1 MSKALHLSAGPH
13 VRDRWTTP
21 FIMMVVLI
29 ALVPTAAVGVITH
42 WVKFH
47 SLNALWVI
55 LASIGSAMLTELLF
69 CLVTRRKISIW
80 DGSAAVTGML
90 LALCLSPQT
99 PWILP
104 VIGSAFAILVVK
116 CLFGGLGKNFINPA
130 LAARCFLLLS
140 FSGVKGMTDYPGID
154 TLSGATPVALLKSG
168 SMVNVTQMFLGT
180 AGGVI
185 GASILALLIGGLV
198 LWGLDIIHGEICF
211 SVIGAFTLVLA
222 LFGGHGFD
230 PGYLAAQLCSG
241 GVVMGAFFMAT
252 DYTTSPVSRL
262 GQLVYGCLIG
272 VLGALFRIF
281 GKSADSFSYS
291 IIIAN
296 LFTPLIDIYIVPKP
310 YAYRKSAI
318 EKAAG
323 VVKPPL
329 LKRIPKPVI
338 ALTLIA
344 ALAGVALSGVFSM
357 TKDPI
362 EANELAKKRAS
373 YKIVCENAE
382 DFRDVDAAQ
391 KALDALGSGSYGG
404 GKFGATTIDEVLEAV
419 DKDGNTVGYVFAIT
433 NRNAYNPPLKLA
445 LGVDPDGK
453 ILKIAFIELNEAPG
467 KGSLADEQDFKKQ
480 FSKDHA
486 VESFELNGDKAT
498 NGVDA
503 ISGATVTSK
512 AVLNAV
518 NAGLDFFR
526 TVLMEGGK

>member
-1 MSKALHLSAGPH
+1 MNQRLNLSAGPH

-21 FIMMVVLI
+21 FIMMIVLI
-29 ALVPTAAVGVITH
+29 ALLPAAVIGVIVH
-42 WVKFH
+42 WMKFQ
-47 SLNALWVI
+47 SLNALWII

-69 CLVTRRKISIW
+69 CLATRRRISIW

-90 LALCLSPQT
+90 LALCLSPET
-99 PWILP
+99 PVVLP
-104 VIGSAFAILVVK
+104 IVGSMFAILVVK

-140 FSGVKGMTDYPGID
+140 FSNGMTNYPGVNAAGID
-154 TLSGATPVALLKSG
+154 ALSSATPVAMLKAG
-168 SMVNVTQMFLGT
+168 SMVNVTKMFLGT

-185 GASILALLIGGLV
+185 GSSILALLVGGLV

-211 SVIGAFTLVLA
+211 SVLGGFTLCLA

-230 PGYLAAQLCSG
+230 PGFLAAHLCSG

-262 GQLVYGCLIG
+262 GQFVYGCLIG
-272 VLGALFRIF
+272 VIGALFRIF

-296 LFTPLIDIYIVPKP
+296 LFTPLIDMYIIPKP

-323 VVKPPL
+323 VVKPPV

-357 TKDPI
+357 TKEPI
-362 EANELAKKRAS
+362 EANELLKKRES
-373 YKIVCENAE
+373 YIVVCENAA
-382 DFRDVDAAQ
+382 DFLDVNAAI
-391 KALDALGSGSYGG
+391 DALNSQNGSYAN
-404 GKFGATTIDEVLEAV
+404 GKFGTTTIDEVLEAV
-419 DKDGNTVGYVFAIT
+419 DVNGNTVGYVFAIT

-453 ILKIAFIELNEAPG
+453 IKKIAFIELNETPG
-467 KGSLADEQDFKKQ
+467 KGSKADEPAFKDQ
-480 FSKDHA
+480 FVGQTDTAGIDSM
-486 VESFELNGDKAT
+486 
-498 NGVDA
+498 
-503 ISGATVTSK
+503 SGATVTSK

-526 TVLMEGGK
+526 TVIMEGGK

>member
-1 MSKALHLSAGPH
+1 MNQKLNLSAGPH
-13 VRDRWTTP
+13 IRDRWTTP
-21 FIMMVVLI
+21 FIMMIVLI
-29 ALVPTAAVGVITH
+29 ALVPAAAIGVVVH

-47 SLNALWVI
+47 SLNALWII

-69 CLVTRRKISIW
+69 CLATRRRISIW

-90 LALCLSPQT
+90 LALCLSPET
-99 PWILP
+99 PIVLP
-104 VIGSAFAILVVK
+104 IIGSVFAILVVK

-140 FSGVKGMTDYPGID
+140 FSNGMTNYPGVNAMGVD
-154 TLSGATPVALLKSG
+154 ALSSATPVAMLKAG
-168 SMVNVTQMFLGT
+168 SMVNVTKMFLGT

-185 GASILALLIGGLV
+185 GSSILALLVGGLV
-198 LWGLDIIHGEICF
+198 LWGLDVIHGEICF
-211 SVIGAFTLVLA
+211 SVVGGFTLCLA

-230 PGYLAAQLCSG
+230 PAYLAAHLCSG
-241 GVVMGAFFMAT
+241 GVIMGAFFMAT

-272 VLGALFRIF
+272 VLGALFRIL

-296 LFTPLIDIYIVPKP
+296 LFTPLIDLYIVPKP

-318 EKAAG
+318 DKAAG
-323 VVKPPL
+323 IQKAPL

-362 EANELAKKRAS
+362 AANELAKKRES
-373 YKIVCENAE
+373 YKVVCE
-382 DFRDVDAAQ
+382 DAADFLDVN
-391 KALDALGSGSYGG
+391 AAIDALNSQNGSYGN
-404 GKFGATTIDEVLEAV
+404 GKFGTTTIDEVLEAV
-419 DKDGNTVGYVFAIT
+419 DANGNIVGYVFAIT

-453 ILKIAFIELNEAPG
+453 IKKIAFIELNETPG
-467 KGSLADEQDFKKQ
+467 KGSKADEPAFKDL
-480 FSKDHA
+480 FVGRTDG
-486 VESFELNGDKAT
+486 N
-498 NGVDA
+498 VDTM
-503 ISGATVTSK
+503 SGATVTSK
-512 AVLNAV
+512 AVVNAV
-518 NAGLDFFR
+518 NAGLDFFQN
-526 TVLMEGGK
+526 VIMEGGR

>member
-1 MSKALHLSAGPH
+1 MNQRLNLSAGPH

-29 ALVPTAAVGVITH
+29 SLTPAAVIGVIVH
-42 WVKFH
+42 WVRYQ
-47 SLNALWVI
+47 SLNALWII
-55 LASIGSAMLTELLF
+55 LASIGSAILTELLF
-69 CLVTRRKISIW
+69 CLVTRRKITIW
-80 DGSAAVTGML
+80 DGSATVTGML
-90 LALCLSPQT
+90 LALCLSPNT
-99 PWILP
+99 PVALP
-104 VIGSAFAILVVK
+104 IIGSVFAILVVK
-116 CLFGGLGKNFINPA
+116 CCFGGLGRNFINPA

-140 FSGVKGMTDYPGID
+140 FSNGMTNYPGVD
-154 TLSGATPVALLKSG
+154 ALSSATPVALIKAG
-168 SMVNVTQMFLGT
+168 SMVNVTDMFLGT

-185 GASILALLIGGLV
+185 GSSIVALLVGGLV

-211 SVIGAFTLVLA
+211 SVLGGFTLCLA

-230 PGYLAAQLCSG
+230 PKFLAAHLCSG

-262 GQLVYGCLIG
+262 GQFVYGCLIG
-272 VLGALFRIF
+272 VLGALFRIL

-296 LFTPLIDIYIVPKP
+296 LFTPLIDLYIVPKP

-318 EKAAG
+318 QKAEG
-323 VVKPPL
+323 TVKPPL

-362 EANELAKKRAS
+362 EANELAKKRES
-373 YKIVCENAE
+373 YTIVCEDAA
-382 DFRDVDAAQ
+382 DFKDIESAQ
-391 KALDALGSGSYGG
+391 KAIESLSGGSYGN
-404 GKFGATTIDEVLEAV
+404 GKFGSTTIDEALEAV
-419 DKDGNTVGYVFAIT
+419 DANGNTVGYVFAIT
-433 NRNAYNPPLKLA
+433 NRNAYNPPIKLA
-445 LGVDPDGK
+445 LGVRPDGS
-453 ILKIAFIELNEAPG
+453 IIRIAFIELNETPG
-467 KGSLADEQDFKKQ
+467 KGSKADEPAFKDQ
-480 FSKDHA
+480 FI
-486 VESFELNGDKAT
+486 GQTAT
-498 NGVDA
+498 DGVDVM
-503 ISGATVTSK
+503 SGATVTSK

-526 TVLMEGGK
+526 NVIMGGGR

>member
-1 MSKALHLSAGPH
+1 MNQRLNLSAGPH

-21 FIMMVVLI
+21 FIMMIVLI
-29 ALVPTAAVGVITH
+29 ALLPAAVIGVVVH
-42 WVKFH
+42 WVKFQ
-47 SLNALWVI
+47 SLNALWII

-69 CLVTRRKISIW
+69 CLATRRRISIW

-90 LALCLSPQT
+90 LALCLSPET
-99 PWILP
+99 PVVLP
-104 VIGSAFAILVVK
+104 IVGSMFAILVVK

-140 FSGVKGMTDYPGID
+140 FSNGMTNYPGVNAAGID
-154 TLSGATPVALLKSG
+154 ALSSATPVAMLKVG
-168 SMVNVTQMFLGT
+168 SMVNVTKMFLGT

-185 GASILALLIGGLV
+185 GSSILALLVGGLV

-211 SVIGAFTLVLA
+211 SVLGGFTLCLA

-230 PGYLAAQLCSG
+230 PGFLAAHLCSG

-262 GQLVYGCLIG
+262 GQFVYGCLIG
-272 VLGALFRIF
+272 VIGALFRIF

-296 LFTPLIDIYIVPKP
+296 LFTPLIDMYIIPKP

-323 VVKPPL
+323 VVKPPV

-357 TKDPI
+357 TKEPI
-362 EANELAKKRAS
+362 EANELLKKRES
-373 YKIVCENAE
+373 YTVVCENAA
-382 DFRDVDAAQ
+382 DFREIDAAQ
-391 KALDALGSGSYGG
+391 KALDAQNGGSYGSG
-404 GKFGATTIDEVLEAV
+404 MFGATTIDEVLEAV
-419 DKDGNTVGYVFAIT
+419 DAGGNTVGYVFAIT

-453 ILKIAFIELNEAPG
+453 ILKIAFIELNETPG
-467 KGSLADEQDFKKQ
+467 KGSKADEPAFKDQ
-480 FSKDHA
+480 FVGQTDTS
-486 VESFELNGDKAT
+486 
-498 NGVDA
+498 GVDTM
-503 ISGATVTSK
+503 SGATVTSK

-526 TVLMEGGK
+526 TVIMEGGK